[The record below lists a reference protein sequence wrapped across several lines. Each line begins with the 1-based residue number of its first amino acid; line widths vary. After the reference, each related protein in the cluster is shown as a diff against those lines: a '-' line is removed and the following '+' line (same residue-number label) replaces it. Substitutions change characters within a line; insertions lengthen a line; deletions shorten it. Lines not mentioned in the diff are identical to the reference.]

1 MYQDIINQV
10 EREKAQLELQSIIK
24 YFDAYG
30 FCKNTFYVNLMF
42 KPQSDPTYVN

>member
-10 EREKAQLELQSIIK
+10 QREEAQLDVQSIMK

-30 FCKNTFYVNLMF
+30 FCKNTFYVNLLF